1 MKIKLCLPG
10 FLILF
15 SQTIKAQWN
24 NDPLNQM
31 ERLFY
36 FFQHQNTEGK
46 IKIQKLDVH
55 GFHQFGDSGKTLI
68 KSPCCSTSSGYFG
81 IKND

>member
-1 MKIKLCLPG
+1 LPG

-55 GFHQFGDSGKTLI
+55 GFR
-68 KSPCCSTSSGYFG
+68 
-81 IKND
+81 

>member
-1 MKIKLCLPG
+1 MEQRSLKSNG
-10 FLILF
+10 E
-15 SQTIKAQWN
+15 TIQ
-24 NDPLNQM
+24 
-31 ERLFY
+31 

-68 KSPCCSTSSGYFG
+68 KNPCYSTSSGYFG